1 MPQPDLNQT
10 LSKDRHFLQQ
20 ALRNP
25 KRFGGAE
32 AVQQK
37 YQKSHQAYLQRLA
50 NLPQPHYDNTLPVH
64 ERREDIKRAIAQN
77 QVVII
82 CGETGSGKTTQLP
95 KICLEL
101 GRGVAGLIGHTQPRR
116 LAARS
121 VAERIAEE
129 LNSDIGSIVGYKVR
143 FNDHTSR
150 DAHIKLMTDGI
161 LLAET
166 QTDRFLSTYDTIII
180 DEAHER
186 SLNID
191 FLLGYLKQL
200 LPRRPDLKVIIT
212 SATIDAERFSRHFA
226 PAGMATK
233 TVSGSLNPAKRPSEN
248 PANAK
253 NADHLTPSP
262 CGGGLGSGQQ
272 TAGLPT
278 PSSLPEHISTHAKI
292 RPESHV
298 YDMDA
303 LSPAL
308 PHRGREQIAESDKVC
323 SGAPVLEVSGRTY
336 PVEIRYR
343 PLAETDE
350 DEAEIDMPDAIV
362 DAADEL
368 ARLGNGDILVF
379 LPGEREIRE
388 AAEALRKSPLRRNDE
403 ILPLFA
409 RLSNAEQHKIFHPG
423 GGKRRIVLATN
434 VAETSLTVPGIR
446 YVIDT
451 GLARVK
457 RYSARAKVE
466 QLHVEKI
473 SQAAARQRAGRC
485 GRVAAGVCIRLYAED
500 DFNSRPEFTDPEII
514 RSNLAAV
521 ILRMAA
527 LKLGDVAAFPFLE
540 APDARYINDGFQV
553 LLELGAVNERNELSQ
568 IGEQMARLPVDP
580 KVSRMLLAAQK
591 HDCMA
596 EMLVIVA
603 ALSIQDPR
611 ERPLEVREA
620 ANKAHERFTDKQSD
634 FLAYLNIWDSFQRE
648 RNKGLSNKQLVQWC
662 HQYFLS
668 HLRIREWRELHQQ
681 LAQIAIELGLT
692 NKENAFRQ
700 PQAVAQLQPSEQVSD
715 QDLRAQIKQKQLDKK
730 QHRTNIRAAKEAG
743 YEPIHRALITG
754 LVANVGLKSPEGH
767 DYLGARGSHFHLFP
781 ASALFKGK
789 PKWVM
794 AAELTETTRLY
805 ARDVAKVEPEWI
817 EQEAPH
823 LVKYHYFEPHWSQKR
838 GEVVASERV
847 TFYGL
852 TVLPRRPVAYGK
864 VAPEEA
870 RELFIR
876 GALVAQEA
884 DIQAAFFAHNKNL
897 IKDIATLEHKSRKQD
912 VLVDEEALFD
922 FYNQRLPESYVPPA
936 KTTANAVRTLEST
949 HASEGQLSDKIG
961 PSTAAISNAI
971 APSHRKR
978 LGNGRQ
984 TAALP
989 NKNHLKPLPLADL
1002 RTFHTWLKQ
1011 AETEN
1016 PRLLFLSRDDLMQ
1029 HAAAHVTEA
1038 QFPPHWQN
1046 EDGKFKLSYRFEPHH
1061 PLDGVT
1067 LTIPL
1072 PVLNRLSPAA
1082 LEWLVPGMIREK
1094 LQLLIKALPKQIR
1107 RICVPVP
1114 EFITR
1119 FLATHPD
1126 QNTPIQP
1133 QLAQAIAKT
1142 AGDMRL
1148 LEQINLAEWQAFR
1161 LPEHTYMNIRVIDDG
1176 GQELA
1181 MGRDLLELQQQLGQ
1195 AAAVTFRDNSSD
1207 FERDNLTGWDIGKLP
1222 EKIQFARGKQQ
1233 LTGYL
1238 GLQQQKNGSIALR
1251 LFDTPEAA
1259 AAAHRQGSIALMAL
1273 QLKEQVK
1280 DLNKGL
1286 PDFTQTAMLLKHLG
1300 VDNLRE
1306 DITAA
1311 VLDRALMGEDTPPR
1325 DEKAFKEQIKRAR
1338 SRLPAV
1344 KEALNRY
1351 LLATAQAYS
1360 ELNSKIGRHPLAHT
1374 LRHQLEALIYP
1385 GFAHSTPWP
1394 QWPRLPIYLQAMQ
1407 KRMEKYSPNPAR
1419 DQAREA
1425 DIQNLLAMWQEKIDT
1440 LQKQNQPLSDG
1451 LMGFRWQIEE
1461 LRVSLFAQE
1470 LKTPMPVS
1478 VKRLMKEWEGIQEIS
1493 KSS

>member
-1 MPQPDLNQT
+1 MPSPDLNQT

-25 KRFGGAE
+25 QRFGGAE

-50 NLPQPHYDNTLPVH
+50 NLPQPHYNNTLPVH
-64 ERREDIKRAIAQN
+64 ERREDIKRAIAEN

-308 PHRGREQIAESDKVC
+308 PHRGREQIAESDKAF

-388 AAEALRKSPLRRNDE
+388 AAEALRKSPLRRHDE

-434 VAETSLTVPGIR
+434 VAETSLTVPGIK

-473 SQAAARQRAGRC
+473 SQAAARQRSGRC
-485 GRVAAGVCIRLYAED
+485 GRVSAGVCIRLYSEED
-500 DFNSRPEFTDPEII
+500 FEQRSAFTDPEII

-527 LKLGDVAAFPFLE
+527 LNLGDVAAFPFLE
-540 APDARYINDGFQV
+540 APEQRYINDGFQV
-553 LLELGAVNERNELSQ
+553 LLELGAV
-568 IGEQMARLPVDP
+568 
-580 KVSRMLLAAQK
+580 
-591 HDCMA
+591 
-596 EMLVIVA
+596 
-603 ALSIQDPR
+603 
-611 ERPLEVREA
+611 
-620 ANKAHERFTDKQSD
+620 
-634 FLAYLNIWDSFQRE
+634 
-648 RNKGLSNKQLVQWC
+648 
-662 HQYFLS
+662 
-668 HLRIREWRELHQQ
+668 
-681 LAQIAIELGLT
+681 
-692 NKENAFRQ
+692 
-700 PQAVAQLQPSEQVSD
+700 
-715 QDLRAQIKQKQLDKK
+715 
-730 QHRTNIRAAKEAG
+730 
-743 YEPIHRALITG
+743 
-754 LVANVGLKSPEGH
+754 
-767 DYLGARGSHFHLFP
+767 
-781 ASALFKGK
+781 
-789 PKWVM
+789 
-794 AAELTETTRLY
+794 
-805 ARDVAKVEPEWI
+805 
-817 EQEAPH
+817 
-823 LVKYHYFEPHWSQKR
+823 
-838 GEVVASERV
+838 
-847 TFYGL
+847 
-852 TVLPRRPVAYGK
+852 
-864 VAPEEA
+864 EEA
-870 RELFIR
+870 
-876 GALVAQEA
+876 V
-884 DIQAAFFAHNKNL
+884 
-897 IKDIATLEHKSRKQD
+897 
-912 VLVDEEALFD
+912 
-922 FYNQRLPESYVPPA
+922 
-936 KTTANAVRTLEST
+936 
-949 HASEGQLSDKIG
+949 
-961 PSTAAISNAI
+961 
-971 APSHRKR
+971 
-978 LGNGRQ
+978 
-984 TAALP
+984 
-989 NKNHLKPLPLADL
+989 
-1002 RTFHTWLKQ
+1002 
-1011 AETEN
+1011 
-1016 PRLLFLSRDDLMQ
+1016 
-1029 HAAAHVTEA
+1029 
-1038 QFPPHWQN
+1038 
-1046 EDGKFKLSYRFEPHH
+1046 
-1061 PLDGVT
+1061 
-1067 LTIPL
+1067 
-1072 PVLNRLSPAA
+1072 
-1082 LEWLVPGMIREK
+1082 
-1094 LQLLIKALPKQIR
+1094 
-1107 RICVPVP
+1107 
-1114 EFITR
+1114 
-1119 FLATHPD
+1119 
-1126 QNTPIQP
+1126 
-1133 QLAQAIAKT
+1133 
-1142 AGDMRL
+1142 
-1148 LEQINLAEWQAFR
+1148 
-1161 LPEHTYMNIRVIDDG
+1161 
-1176 GQELA
+1176 
-1181 MGRDLLELQQQLGQ
+1181 
-1195 AAAVTFRDNSSD
+1195 
-1207 FERDNLTGWDIGKLP
+1207 
-1222 EKIQFARGKQQ
+1222 
-1233 LTGYL
+1233 
-1238 GLQQQKNGSIALR
+1238 
-1251 LFDTPEAA
+1251 
-1259 AAAHRQGSIALMAL
+1259 
-1273 QLKEQVK
+1273 
-1280 DLNKGL
+1280 
-1286 PDFTQTAMLLKHLG
+1286 
-1300 VDNLRE
+1300 
-1306 DITAA
+1306 
-1311 VLDRALMGEDTPPR
+1311 
-1325 DEKAFKEQIKRAR
+1325 
-1338 SRLPAV
+1338 
-1344 KEALNRY
+1344 
-1351 LLATAQAYS
+1351 
-1360 ELNSKIGRHPLAHT
+1360 
-1374 LRHQLEALIYP
+1374 
-1385 GFAHSTPWP
+1385 
-1394 QWPRLPIYLQAMQ
+1394 
-1407 KRMEKYSPNPAR
+1407 
-1419 DQAREA
+1419 
-1425 DIQNLLAMWQEKIDT
+1425 
-1440 LQKQNQPLSDG
+1440 
-1451 LMGFRWQIEE
+1451 
-1461 LRVSLFAQE
+1461 
-1470 LKTPMPVS
+1470 
-1478 VKRLMKEWEGIQEIS
+1478 
-1493 KSS
+1493 